1 MGITRDA
8 LLCMMIGPW
17 VQTPDVFSPSAEDPP
32 FGVRT
37 AAIDRER
44 AISPKQVGR
53 AFIQAFG
60 CLGKGC
66 LLFLLSVTVS
76 TCKHH
81 GDGCSAPLAEL
92 A

>member
-1 MGITRDA
+1 MGMTRDA

-44 AISPKQVGR
+44 AIPPKRVGR

-60 CLGKGC
+60 YLGKGC
-66 LLFLLSVTVS
+66 LLLLCSVIVFA
-76 TCKHH
+76 CKHQ